1 MQGCLWPSRRIYF
14 AVLKKKAEQDTIC
27 AVATPPGRGGV
38 GIIRLSG
45 PDSFQL
51 AAALCPTQPL
61 PAARQAAYR
70 SFYKPDDREP
80 KHSIDQGLLLCFPG
94 PNSFTGEDVCEL
106 HTHGSPV
113 IQAELIRLLIQAGA
127 RHAEPGEFS
136 QRAFLNGRIDLIQA
150 EAIADLIA
158 ASSEQAARA
167 AQRSMEGVFSDQ
179 VTALADAVTA
189 LRVWIEAA
197 LDFPDEDIDFL
208 AEGKVEQ
215 QVEDLLTQ
223 CRDILA
229 QAQAGRV
236 LTEGIKVAIV
246 GAPNVGK
253 SSLLNAISRRD
264 AAIVTPLAGT
274 TRDVVREQLIFAG
287 LAMTLADT
295 AGLRDTDDPIEAEG
309 VARAHKELQSADV
322 IWHVMDDR
330 GADPVV
336 VRALEA
342 LPSSQ
347 WVITIRN
354 KIDQSGE
361 SPGLMQEGSQT
372 VVQLSALTGTGLD
385 ALEDHMMRQLG
396 LQETSTNEFSARQR
410 HIEAL
415 QFALEQLSEG
425 KQALTATGSGELL
438 AEHLKTAADALAS
451 LTGAVTTD
459 ELLGRIFSEFCI
471 GK

>member
-1 MQGCLWPSRRIYF
+1 M
-14 AVLKKKAEQDTIC
+14 KKKAEQDTIC

-51 AAALCPTQPL
+51 ASALCPTQVL
-61 PAARQAAYR
+61 PAPRQAAYR
-70 SFYKPDDREP
+70 SFYKPDDRDANQ
-80 KHSIDQGLLLCFPG
+80 SIDQGLLLCFPG
-94 PNSFTGEDVCEL
+94 PHSFTGEDVCEL
-106 HTHGSPV
+106 HTHGSPI
-113 IQAELIRLLIQAGA
+113 IQAEIIQALIQAGA

-136 QRAFLNGRIDLIQA
+136 QRAFLNGRMDLIQA

-167 AQRSMEGVFSDQ
+167 AQRSMEGVFSQQ
-179 VTALADAVTA
+179 VTALAEALTA

-197 LDFPDEDIDFL
+197 LDFPDEEIDFL
-208 AEGKVEQ
+208 AEGKVVQ
-215 QVEDLLTQ
+215 QLEAL
-223 CRDILA
+223 LA
-229 QAQAGRV
+229 QLIGILEQAQTGRV

-253 SSLLNAISRRD
+253 SSLLNALSRRD
-264 AAIVTPLAGT
+264 TAIVTAIAGT
-274 TRDVVREQLIFAG
+274 TRDVVREQLVFAG

-309 VARAHKELQSADV
+309 VARAHRELQSADV

-336 VRALEA
+336 VRAIQA
-342 LPSSQ
+342 LPSSHL
-347 WVITIRN
+347 VITIRN
-354 KIDQSGE
+354 KIDESGE
-361 SPGLMQEGSQT
+361 PPGLTQEGSQT
-372 VVQLSALTGTGLD
+372 LVQLSALTGIGLD
-385 ALEDHMMRQLG
+385 TLEDHMMRQLG

-415 QFALEQLSEG
+415 QFAADQLTDG
-425 KQALTATGSGELL
+425 MQALTATGSGELL